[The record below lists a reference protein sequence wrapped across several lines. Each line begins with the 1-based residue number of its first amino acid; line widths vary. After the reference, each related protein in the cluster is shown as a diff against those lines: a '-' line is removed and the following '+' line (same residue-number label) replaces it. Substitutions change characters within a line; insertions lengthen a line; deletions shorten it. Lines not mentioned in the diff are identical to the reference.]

1 MSNQGA
7 EQAAQA
13 ILETFNASDWD
24 GFRALSTTDAVYNEL
39 GTQRVINGTDAIIDA
54 MQGWKTAMPD
64 IRGTVTNSFAS
75 GNIATLEI
83 SWTGTQTGPMVT
95 PDGTIP
101 PSGKSQ
107 TTPAAWV
114 LEFEEGKMKASRHY
128 FDLVTFLTQIG
139 AM

>member
-7 EQAAQA
+7 ERAAQA

-64 IRGTVTNSFAS
+64 VKGTVTNSFAS
-75 GNIATLEI
+75 GNIVTLEI
-83 SWTGTQTGPMVT
+83 S
-95 PDGTIP
+95 
-101 PSGKSQ
+101 
-107 TTPAAWV
+107 
-114 LEFEEGKMKASRHY
+114 
-128 FDLVTFLTQIG
+128 
-139 AM
+139 

>member
-7 EQAAQA
+7 GQAAQA

-39 GTQRVINGTDAIIDA
+39 ATQRIINGPDAIIDA

-64 IRGTVTNSFAS
+64 VKGTVTNSFTN
-75 GNIATLEI
+75 GNTVTLEI

-107 TTPAAWV
+107 TTPAAWI
-114 LEFEEGKMKASRHY
+114 LEFEEGKLKVSRHY
-128 FDLVTFLTQIG
+128 FDLVTFLKQID

>member
-7 EQAAQA
+7 MQAAQA

-24 GFRALSTTDAVYNEL
+24 GFKALSTTDAVYNEL
-39 GTQRVINGTDAIIDA
+39 ATQRVINGPDAIIDA

-64 IRGTVTNSFAS
+64 VKGTVTNSFTN
-75 GNIATLEI
+75 GNIVTLEI
-83 SWTGTQTGPMVT
+83 SWKGTQTGPMVT
-95 PDGTIP
+95 PEGTIP

-107 TTPAAWV
+107 TTPAAWI
-114 LEFEEGKMKASRHY
+114 LEFEEGKVKESRHY
-128 FDLVTFLTQIG
+128 FDLVTFLKQID

>member
-1 MSNQGA
+1 MSNQSA
-7 EQAAQA
+7 VQAAQA
-13 ILETFNASDWD
+13 ILETFNASDWA
-24 GFRALSTTDAVYNEL
+24 GFRALSATDAVYNEH

-64 IRGTVTNSFAS
+64 VKGTVTNAFAS
-75 GNIATLEI
+75 GNIVTLEI
-83 SWTGTQTGPMVT
+83 IWTGTQTGPMVT

-114 LEFEEGKMKASRHY
+114 LEFEEGKMKESRHY